1 MKDEKKKNIKKLAH
15 QIVRLEKECQS
26 GNNISENMNKI
37 EQLIQGLSLEDML
50 AIDDYILEKKL
61 LTK

>member
-1 MKDEKKKNIKKLAH
+1 MKDGKKKNIKKLAQ

-50 AIDDYILEKKL
+50 AIDDYILEKKF

>member
-1 MKDEKKKNIKKLAH
+1 MKDGKKKNIKKLAQ

>member
-1 MKDEKKKNIKKLAH
+1 MKDGKKKNIKKLAQ
-15 QIVRLEKECQS
+15 QIARLEKECQS
-26 GNNISENMNKI
+26 ENNISENMNKI

-50 AIDDYILEKKL
+50 AIDEYILEKKL